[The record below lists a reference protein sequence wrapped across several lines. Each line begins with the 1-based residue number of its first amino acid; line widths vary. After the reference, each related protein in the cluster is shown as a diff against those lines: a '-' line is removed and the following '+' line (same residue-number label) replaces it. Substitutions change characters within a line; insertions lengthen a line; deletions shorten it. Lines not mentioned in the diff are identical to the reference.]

1 VARQQLALDCSSQ
14 VHSVKSA
21 ARIAWEGENEGFP
34 SHCVLLLNRAGDRSF
49 LPLLCCDL
57 KPMQTGQNYGEKA
70 NFMVLSK
77 KVFKFILTPLVI
89 TNYSDKQKNGIC
101 WGAIPSTGFFQ
112 IRALVKST
120 EIFISKIWKVH
131 KELYCQLSIC
141 INIGREIV
149 KRRLNSKKFLHS
161 ECSL

>member
-101 WGAIPSTGFFQ
+101 WGAIPSTGFFPNS
-112 IRALVKST
+112 ST
-120 EIFISKIWKVH
+120 GKEHRDFYQQKI
-131 KELYCQLSIC
+131 
-141 INIGREIV
+141 
-149 KRRLNSKKFLHS
+149 
-161 ECSL
+161 